1 MRSALRFRC
10 AVAALVIVAGCSRG
24 SDSDQLAGKW
34 ANRHLVAKQPA
45 IVSIEFL
52 PKGAITLSVVDAL
65 AAAGWHPQTT
75 STGQYEVI
83 APDRLKITED
93 MGSAVLD
100 YRIDGAQLVLS
111 GDGLAQLLGKAAPPQ
126 TLDKAVP

>member
-1 MRSALRFRC
+1 MRSALWFRC
-10 AVAALVIVAGCSRG
+10 AVAAFVIVAGCSHG

-34 ANRHLVAKQPA
+34 ANRHVVAKQPA

-52 PKGAITLSVVDAL
+52 PKGTITVSAVDAL

-83 APDRLKITED
+83 AHGKLKITED
-93 MGSAVLD
+93 AGSAVLD
-100 YRIDGAQLVLS
+100 YRIDGTQLVLS
-111 GDGLAQLLGKAAPPQ
+111 GDGLAQLLGKATPPQ
-126 TLDKAVP
+126 TLDKAGP